1 MSRYLISFAVLFLP
15 SCVSFPIPP
24 VGDDAGRYGYVDI
37 KVQYRPNLDVMWS
50 AFRSREE
57 PKPTSSK

>member
-1 MSRYLISFAVLFLP
+1 LGALFLMT

-24 VGDDAGRYGYVDI
+24 VGEDAGRYGYIDVSV
-37 KVQYRPNLDVMWS
+37 KYRPNLDTIWS
-50 AFRSREE
+50 AIRPKQE